1 LTVTTPVTQLMVA
14 VLASNPIVGEGTVEY
29 LRARPGMTPLLAT
42 SIDRADVVLVMAGH
56 VSEEILS
63 RMERAAELA
72 SGREIRFVLVCDG
85 MLEPQLLRALQ
96 CGLVS
101 VVSWEDADYERIVQ
115 ALVNASEGKVELP
128 ETAHGWLAARLRA
141 IQRDALDP
149 HGLTAAGLYTR
160 EVDVLRLLAEGME
173 TTEIAEQLNYSER
186 TVKNIIY
193 GLLSRKKLRNRSHA
207 VAYALRN
214 GLM

>member
-1 LTVTTPVTQLMVA
+1 MTVTTQVTQLMVA
-14 VLASNPIVGEGTVEY
+14 VLASNPIVGESTVAY
-29 LRARPGMTPLLAT
+29 LRARPGITPLLAT

-56 VSEEILS
+56 VSEETLS
-63 RMERAAELA
+63 LMERAAGLV

-101 VVSWEDADYERIVQ
+101 VVSWQDADYERIVQ

-128 ETAHGWLAARLRA
+128 ETAHGWLAARIRA

-173 TTEIAEQLNYSER
+173 TIEIAEQLNYSER